1 MDVLIVDK
9 PLASGRTPDHLDLKT
24 LSLLFW
30 VRVLIFREREGHFQ
44 EKARKSGHFEIGIG
58 EDYKREAEP
67 LNGAGNLFIFGT
79 SRLF

>member
-44 EKARKSGHFEIGIG
+44 EKVVILKGI
-58 EDYKREAEP
+58 DYKREAEP
-67 LNGAGNLFIFGT
+67 LNYDGMKNSCL
-79 SRLF
+79 RL

>member
-44 EKARKSGHFEIGIG
+44 EKVVILKGIG
-58 EDYKREAEP
+58 KDYKREAEP
-67 LNGAGNLFIFGT
+67 LNYDGMKNSCL
-79 SRLF
+79 RL